1 MKLTKEYILK
11 RVNRLLITFKV
22 NWEDLVDELDM
33 GIEEINKYLSTKYPA
48 VSEILDEF
56 SSPND
61 TYSYRSGG
69 EDRYFFPIKYFN
81 SIVIPFAAT
90 QLLTIEEE
98 FSEIY
103 AKYANEWQENLFVMA
118 RDEISSIPQ
127 EFISAPQGVYFTNPD
142 PAFKENPEQYFN
154 REIHIEKPRLKI
166 EYSWGTFFNNIPSGV
181 KAFVDKP
188 LPIDNNRYK
197 PGDLIYPVS
206 LSGQNFG
213 TYLVDYEKTVL
224 GIFLGWSLKDSG
236 DANDMINP
244 NEPLRF
250 GHEDI
255 ILYAV
260 FDFDLIGVKYNGNG
274 GTLANWKPTYIGSDD
289 LNTEVTPYGG
299 VATRKGFKFVGFN
312 PPKIDIDQSIIN
324 ARISLDNPN
333 WLEAAQD
340 VTPETDIIF
349 KAEWDREKYSITYQ
363 NLLEEDEK
371 WIKNTS
377 FYYGEEVILDQIPK
391 KEFIGWWDNQFFTG
405 DQILKIPAGTAED
418 ITLYA
423 KYNND
428 YCLVTLINEH
438 LGIVRSKNYKYGSVL
453 SLPTYDDEVLD
464 PILANYTIDDIE
476 YEADENLYWINKE
489 TKEVFSNNSKV
500 YENLTLIPIYQKTDD
515 ESGLIK
521 YTITAENDS
530 DDLKLVFIKGFGAQI
545 IDLNLTDFLYFFGLE
560 IEDLDYF
567 KLNGER
573 VENTITIDLN
583 SLTESVEKEL
593 TVVKRNVGTIEV
605 GFYVKVTSNLSSPN
619 LNTDYFNN
627 YVLKSYEYHFENL
640 IKNKVYSNDIF
651 DEDGKISKRDIGKT
665 IHLFT
670 REEFFSTING
680 GLITYHDD
688 ASFLRNEF
696 TIGIE
701 LENCS
706 MSGPNLNPAPIEGF
720 PITLQVPPVS
730 FAFTIH
736 LTLNDP
742 PPGFKWF
749 HVLDPYGPERNYKHS
764 DSEYYEIDH
773 FKNFMIIKHG
783 TSIFDYELIHKAMGV
798 TYTDAYFGTK
808 VTNIY
813 MNTRAY
819 RG

>member
-22 NWEDLVDELDM
+22 NWQDLVDELDM

-48 VSEILDEF
+48 VSKVLDEF

-127 EFISAPQGVYFTNPD
+127 DFISAPQGVYFTNPN

-181 KAFVDKP
+181 KTFVDKP

-197 PGDLIYPVS
+197 SGDLIYPIS

-255 ILYAV
+255 ILYAI

-274 GTLANWKPTYIGSDD
+274 GTLANWKPTYIGSDYIGSD
-289 LNTEVTPYGG
+289 PLNEKELKPYGG
-299 VATRKGFKFVGFN
+299 VATRKGFKFLGFK
-312 PPKIDIDQSIIN
+312 PSKVPIDERFIN
-324 ARISLDNPN
+324 ARISLDNPY

-340 VTPETDIIF
+340 VTPETDIFF
-349 KAEWDREKYSITYQ
+349 KAQWDREEYSITYQ
-363 NLLEEDEK
+363 NLREGDEDEIENK
-371 WIKNTS
+371 S
-377 FYYGEEVILDQIPK
+377 FHYGQEVILEQISK

-428 YCLVTLINEH
+428 YCLVTLINED
-438 LGIVRSKNYKYGSVL
+438 LGIVRSKNYKYGSTL
-453 SLPTYDDEVLD
+453 SLPTYDNHDGILD
-464 PILANYTIDDIE
+464 DYTKEIDGNTIV
-476 YEADENLYWINKE
+476 YKADKHLIWINKE
-489 TKEVFSNNSKV
+489 TKKVFPNNAKV
-500 YENLTLIPIYQKTDD
+500 YEKLTLIPIYQKTDGGP
-515 ESGLIK
+515 EPITYS
-521 YTITAENDS
+521 ITAEKDS
-530 DDLKLVFIKGFGAQI
+530 DVLELIFVKGFGTQT
-545 IDLNLTDFLYFFGLE
+545 IDFTDYLYFFGLE
-560 IEDLDYF
+560 IEDLGYF
-567 KLNGER
+567 RLNDEE
-573 VENTITIDLN
+573 VENIMEIDPD
-583 SLTESVEKEL
+583 SLTGSVTKVL
-593 TVVKRNVGTIEV
+593 TVVPRDVGTIEV
-605 GFYVKVTSNLSSPN
+605 GFDLKITSKLKFTTSV
-619 LNTDYFNN
+619 NTYYFNN
-627 YVLKSYEYHFENL
+627 EILDSYELYFKGLLEDKFYGNKIFEDNS
-640 IKNKVYSNDIF
+640 I
-651 DEDGKISKRDIGKT
+651 KISKADTGRI
-665 IHLFT
+665 IQLFT
-670 REEFFSTING
+670 RKEFFDTINDTLG
-680 GLITYHDD
+680 ATYEDEG
-688 ASFLRNEF
+688 RNEF

-701 LENCS
+701 LEYCS
-706 MSGPNLNPAPIEGF
+706 MSGPNYNPAPIDSF
-720 PITLQVPPVS
+720 PITLQIPHVS
-730 FAFTIH
+730 FTFTIN
-736 LTLNDP
+736 LTLNNP
-742 PPGFKWF
+742 PTGFSYLK
-749 HVLDPYGPERNYKHS
+749 VMDNYGQPPLDHR
-764 DSEYYEIDH
+764 
-773 FKNFMIIKHG
+773 KNFIIVKNN
-783 TSIFDYELIHKAMGV
+783 TQINKYDLIHKDS
-798 TYTDAYFGTK
+798 TYLDEEGNE
-808 VTNIY
+808 VDSISRNTNVIRRY
-813 MNTRAY
+813 
-819 RG
+819 

>member
-48 VSEILDEF
+48 VSEVLDEF

-299 VATRKGFKFVGFN
+299 VATRKGFKFLGFQ
-312 PPKIDIDQSIIN
+312 PPKISIDQSIIN
-324 ARISLDNPN
+324 ARISLDNPY

-340 VTPETDIIF
+340 VTPETDIFF
-349 KAEWDREKYSITYQ
+349 KAQWDREKYSITYQ
-363 NLLEEDEK
+363 NLLEEDQK

-377 FYYGEEVILDQIPK
+377 FHYGEEIILDQIPK

-405 DQILKIPAGTAED
+405 DQILKIPAGTAEH

-453 SLPTYDDEVLD
+453 SLPTYEEENLD

-476 YEADENLYWINKE
+476 YKADENLYWINKE

-500 YENLTLIPIYQKTDD
+500 YEKLTLIPIYQKTND

-567 KLNGER
+567 KLNGVR
-573 VENTITIDLN
+573 VENTITIDLD
-583 SLTESVEKEL
+583 SLTASVTKEL

-605 GFYVKVTSNLSSPN
+605 GFYVKVTSNLSSPI
-619 LNTDYFNN
+619 NTTYFNDFI
-627 YVLKSYEYHFENL
+627 LKNYEYYFKDLLEDEFYN
-640 IKNKVYSNDIF
+640 NQIF
-651 DEDGKISKRDIGKT
+651 VEDNKISKRDIGKT
-665 IHLFT
+665 IQLFT
-670 REEFFSTING
+670 RKEFFDTINDTLG
-680 GLITYHDD
+680 ARYEDEG
-688 ASFLRNEF
+688 RNEF

-706 MSGPNLNPAPIEGF
+706 MSGPNFNPAPIEGF

-730 FAFTIH
+730 FAFTIN

-742 PPGFKWF
+742 PTGFSYF
-749 HVLDPYGPERNYKHS
+749 NVMDSYMDSYGEWKKHS
-764 DSEYYEIDH
+764 TEAIDHRKNFIIIKNNTTITGYEIIDK
-773 FKNFMIIKHG
+773 FSTYKDEIGNQ
-783 TSIFDYELIHKAMGV
+783 V
-798 TYTDAYFGTK
+798 TYISS
-808 VTNIY
+808 N
-813 MNTRAY
+813 MNVFRNLF
-819 RG
+819 RS

>member
-48 VSEILDEF
+48 VSEVLDEF

-274 GTLANWKPTYIGSDD
+274 GTLANWKPTYIDAD
-289 LNTEVTPYGG
+289 YIDKKKVKPYGG
-299 VATRKGFKFVGFN
+299 VATRKGFEFVGFY
-312 PPKIDIDQSIIN
+312 PPEIPIDERFIN
-324 ARISLDNPN
+324 ARISLDNPY

-340 VTPETDIIF
+340 VTPEADIFF
-349 KAEWDREKYSITYQ
+349 KAQWEREKYSITYQ

-371 WIKNTS
+371 WIKNKS
-377 FYYGEEVILDQIPK
+377 FHYGEEIILDQIPK
-391 KEFIGWWDNQFFTG
+391 KEFIGWWDNQYFIG
-405 DQILKIPAGTAED
+405 DQILKIPAGTAEH

-428 YCLVTLINEH
+428 LCLVTLKNEY
-438 LGIVRSKNYKYGSVL
+438 LGIVRSTNYKYGSIL
-453 SLPTYDDEVLD
+453 NLPAYDDEVLD
-464 PILANYTIDDIE
+464 PILANYTIEIDDDYSIE
-476 YEADENLYWINKE
+476 YEADENLYWINEE
-489 TKEVFSNNSKV
+489 TKEVFSNKSKV
-500 YENLTLIPIYQKTDD
+500 YEDLTLIPIYQKTDD
-515 ESGLIK
+515 ESESIK
-521 YTITAENDS
+521 YTITAENVSPDS
-530 DDLKLVFIKGFGAQI
+530 DDLELIFIKGSGTQI
-545 IDLNLTDFLYFFGLE
+545 INLNLTDYLYIFGLE
-560 IEDLDYF
+560 IEDLGYF
-567 KLNGER
+567 KLNGVR
-573 VENTITIDLN
+573 VEI
-583 SLTESVEKEL
+583 
-593 TVVKRNVGTIEV
+593 
-605 GFYVKVTSNLSSPN
+605 
-619 LNTDYFNN
+619 
-627 YVLKSYEYHFENL
+627 
-640 IKNKVYSNDIF
+640 
-651 DEDGKISKRDIGKT
+651 
-665 IHLFT
+665 
-670 REEFFSTING
+670 
-680 GLITYHDD
+680 
-688 ASFLRNEF
+688 
-696 TIGIE
+696 
-701 LENCS
+701 
-706 MSGPNLNPAPIEGF
+706 
-720 PITLQVPPVS
+720 Q
-730 FAFTIH
+730 
-736 LTLNDP
+736 
-742 PPGFKWF
+742 
-749 HVLDPYGPERNYKHS
+749 
-764 DSEYYEIDH
+764 
-773 FKNFMIIKHG
+773 
-783 TSIFDYELIHKAMGV
+783 
-798 TYTDAYFGTK
+798 
-808 VTNIY
+808 
-813 MNTRAY
+813 
-819 RG
+819 